1 VRDTHVD
8 SYKEAIHEGVEKL
21 GICGRLRG
29 RLGSFGRA
37 TLGRLLA
44 IFL

>member
-1 VRDTHVD
+1 MDL
-8 SYKEAIHEGVEKL
+8 YKEVIYEGVEKL

-29 RLGSFGRA
+29 RFGIFGRVI
-37 TLGRLLA
+37 LGRLLA